1 MVHDLQVWNNDVK
14 FYCVKDSLGI
24 PIAYFYFDPYARP
37 SEKRGGAWMDVV
49 FGRGSTFSRDG
60 ASPRLP
66 IAHIV
71 CNQTPPMGDKPSLM
85 TFREVH
91 TNTLHLRSSSLTSGF
106 QVNNSNVSDNWL
118 D

>member
-1 MVHDLQVWNNDVK
+1 MVHDLQVWNNDVR

-49 FGRGSTFSRDG
+49 FGRGRTFSR
-60 ASPRLP
+60 RLP

-85 TFREVH
+85 TFREVR
-91 TNTLHLRSSSLTSGF
+91 TDTLHLRSSNLTSGF
-106 QVNNSNVSDNWL
+106 QGINSNLNDNEL